1 VVVSRWR
8 IGVLVALVVPLV
20 LAGGTATAWAIDTHG
35 DRSVRRGVELAGH
48 DVGGSTRS
56 ALDRQLDRMSATFA
70 KVPVTVNGGDLKLD
84 TTAADLGLGVDRDA
98 TVAAVMAAGRHDAG
112 PLGPFRWMK
121 AVLVGR
127 PVQVHLTLDRAKAV
141 ERLESLEGDHRSP
154 AVEPSLHVADGQVRV
169 VPGRPGGGLDIDAAL
184 AQLPTAVEDL
194 DRPIIVA
201 TDRHEIEPQV
211 SDAAVRK
218 LADRANAVTKGTV
231 DLKVGEQTQS
241 IDGAALRPGF
251 GMSIVEGR
259 PTLTLDPD
267 LVARLVAATSK
278 TAFNPTGVRFTLV
291 GGRMVPLPGHDAVVC
306 CGDDAP
312 RQIVEGL
319 LAGKTTIEVPTKT
332 VTAAQG
338 VQLAAQLGVKEVV
351 GEFTTHHAAG
361 QPRVKNIHRMADL
374 VRGALI
380 APGQTFSVNDFVGRR
395 TTEKG
400 FVNAPVI
407 DEGKFSTD
415 IGGGVSQFATTL
427 FNAAFFAGL
436 DIPEH
441 KAHSIYISRYPF
453 GREATLAYPSVDL
466 KIHNNTPYGV
476 VIWPTY
482 TGSSLTVQLWS
493 TRFAAGSQTG
503 ANKTSGCGR
512 VTVER
517 TRLFVDGHTDKQTYN
532 ANYNCHPPKE

>member
-20 LAGGTATAWAIDTHG
+20 VAGGTTTAWAIDTHG
-35 DRSVRRGVELAGH
+35 DHSVRRGVELAGH
-48 DVGGSTRS
+48 DVGGSNRPE
-56 ALDRQLDRMSATFA
+56 LDRQLDHMVAQFA

-84 TTAADLGLGVDRDA
+84 TTAQALGLHVDRAA
-98 TVAAVMAAGRHDAG
+98 TAAAVMAAGRHDAG

-127 PVQVHLTLDRAKAV
+127 PVQAHLTLDRATAV
-141 ERLESLEGDHRSP
+141 RKLEALEGDHLSP
-154 AVEPSLHVADGQVRV
+154 AVEPSLHVVDGEVRV
-169 VPGRPGGGLDIDAAL
+169 VPGRPGGGLDLDAAL
-184 AQLPTAVEDL
+184 AKLPTAVEDL
-194 DRPIIVA
+194 SRPIIVA
-201 TDRHEIEPQV
+201 TDRHDIEPQI

-218 LADRANAVTKGTV
+218 LADRANAVTKAKV
-231 DLKVGEQTQS
+231 DLKVGDQTQS
-241 IDGAALRPGF
+241 IDGGALRPGF
-251 GMSIVEGR
+251 AMSVVGGV

-267 LVARLVAATSK
+267 LVARLLVATSQN
-278 TAFNPTGVRFTLV
+278 ASNPTGVKFMLV
-291 GGRMVPLPGHDAVVC
+291 DGRMTAVAGHDAVVC
-306 CGDDAP
+306 CGDEAP
-312 RQIVEGL
+312 QKIVDGL
-319 LAGKTTIEVPTKT
+319 LAGMTTIDVPTRT

-351 GEFTTHHAAG
+351 GAFTTHHAAG

-374 VRGALI
+374 VRGTLI

-400 FVNAPVI
+400 FVSAPVI

-415 IGGGVSQFATTL
+415 VGGGVSQFATTL

-436 DIPEH
+436 DIPDH

-493 TRFAAGSQTG
+493 TRFVAGAQTG
-503 ANKTSGCGR
+503 GNKTSGCGR

-517 TRLFVDGHTDKQTYN
+517 TRLFVDGHSDKQTYN